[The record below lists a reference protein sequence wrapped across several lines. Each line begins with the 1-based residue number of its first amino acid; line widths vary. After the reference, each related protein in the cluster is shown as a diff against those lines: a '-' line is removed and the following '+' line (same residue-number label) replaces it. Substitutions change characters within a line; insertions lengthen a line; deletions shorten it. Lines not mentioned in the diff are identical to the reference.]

1 MVLVLFLS
9 LILFLLFKSL
19 RLYDVDSSV
28 LRLEAPTEAALFDC
42 CFQNEK
48 VAFTADSDCLLRRFV
63 LNADPVSNFCA
74 WNVDLFNI

>member
-1 MVLVLFLS
+1 M
-9 LILFLLFKSL
+9 
-19 RLYDVDSSV
+19 